1 METRTNPAN
10 LFGTAQGTQMSIKI
24 THERELDR
32 IGAKDLRLH
41 DDVSL
46 NALVTY
52 SLFWLQEWEL
62 RRSVEAITVLGW
74 RLFPTKFSMVGWPQY
89 PDSTRITRALLQCQP
104 KYRNWLT
111 GSATKGF
118 SLNERGMQVARDL
131 VEKLGAPQTHEGEV
145 FRVAP
150 NNNSTARKSRARSIE
165 PERELKEARKSR
177 LFEKWKDDVMSERDL
192 IHVHAL
198 LDIFEHTESKLKEK
212 RMKDLERAAQDVNDE
227 EMIRFLAD
235 VRRSFPSV
243 FSRYRQI

>member
-1 METRTNPAN
+1 MTT
-10 LFGTAQGTQMSIKI
+10 KI
-24 THERELDR
+24 THERELDG
-32 IGAKDLRLH
+32 IGAKDLRD

-62 RRSVEAITVLGW
+62 RRSVEAITVLSW

-118 SLNERGMQVARDL
+118 SLNERGMQVAQDL
-131 VEKLGAPQTHEGEV
+131 VDKLGAPQTHEGEV
-145 FRVAP
+145 FVTLNDHSA
-150 NNNSTARKSRARSIE
+150 ARKGNRARSIE
-165 PERELKEARKSR
+165 PEREVKEARRSR

-198 LDIFEHTESKLKEK
+198 LNIFEHTPSKLRGK
-212 RMKDLERAAQDVNDE
+212 RMKDLERAAMDVDDQ
-227 EMIRFLAD
+227 EMTRFLTD

-243 FSRYRQI
+243 FSR